1 MSDLPIACSLTA
13 EQLPARREAL
23 AAFDVVDARVT
34 GRVAVRRS
42 AATEAALAEFVQLE
56 NECCPFFDLRVI
68 TEPDVLIL
76 EVGGPPDAEPLILQ
90 LVEEFR

>member
-1 MSDLPIACSLTA
+1 
-13 EQLPARREAL
+13 
-23 AAFDVVDARVT
+23 
-34 GRVAVRRS
+34 
-42 AATEAALAEFVQLE
+42 
-56 NECCPFFDLRVI
+56 VI